1 MASGSKEKPIRVL
14 QALPSLNKSAG
25 VSRFVYNMT
34 VASDESRVHYD
45 FLHQAQNDGVP
56 HHSSR
61 FDEELEAL
69 GHRIYRVDY
78 AGHDIGRF
86 IREVKAV
93 MDDYGASYD
102 VVHCHMP
109 NVAFCVLREAMRAGV
124 VHRVLHSH
132 LNSSSDKPLH
142 RLRNIPLNAL
152 GKRYATDRVACSEE
166 AGRYLFGSAPFTVM
180 NNGIPLAR
188 YAFDACAAEGLRD
201 ELGIGEGEPVI
212 GCVGRMVPQK
222 NYLFAVEAFAALVSE
237 IPEAHLVI
245 LGGELGGAT
254 LARDALVKRAQELGV
269 GGRVHMPGIREDAEQ
284 FYSLFNVFFMPS
296 LYEGLPVSAV
306 EAQAAGLPC
315 VYSTGVPGETDIAGT
330 GSFTSLDAPMGTW
343 VAALKAALAT
353 DRSANA
359 PERLET
365 AGYSA
370 EANGARL
377 MEFYEGLVRG

>member
-1 MASGSKEKPIRVL
+1 MASGSSDKPIRVL
-14 QALPSLNKSAG
+14 QALPSLNKGAG

-45 FLHQAQNDGVP
+45 FLHQALNNGVP
-56 HHSSR
+56 IHSNR

-78 AGHDIGRF
+78 AGHDLGRF
-86 IREVKAV
+86 VHEVKAV
-93 MDDYGASYD
+93 MADYGASYD

-109 NVAFCVLREAMRAGV
+109 NAAFCVLREAMRAGV

-142 RLRNIPLNAL
+142 RLRNVPLNAL
-152 GKRYATDRVACSEE
+152 GKRYATDHVACSEE

-180 NNGIPLAR
+180 HNGVPLTR
-188 YAFDACAAEGLRD
+188 YAYDACAAVELRD
-201 ELGIGEGEPVI
+201 ELGIDEGEPVV

-245 LGGELGGAT
+245 LGGEYGGAT
-254 LARDALVKRAQELGV
+254 LMRDALVKLSRELGV
-269 GGRVHMPGIREDAEQ
+269 GGRVHMPGIREDAER

-315 VYSTGVPGETDIAGT
+315 VYSTGVPVETDIAGV
-330 GSFTSLDAPMGTW
+330 GSFTPLDAPKETW
-343 VAALKAALAT
+343 VAKLKAALAIG
-353 DRSANA
+353 RSADA
-359 PERLET
+359 PERLKA

-377 MEFYEGLVRG
+377 MGFYEGLVRG